1 MNWFELLYVCMK
13 PPKVHEPDTKR
24 ENIDNVNVLINN
36 ERLTDMSNYS
46 NNNYS
51 ESCSS
56 IMSELS
62 TIDED

>member
-1 MNWFELLYVCMK
+1 MNWFELIYACMK
-13 PPKVHEPDTKR
+13 PTKVHEPDTKR
-24 ENIDNVNVLINN
+24 ENIDNLNVLITN
-36 ERLTDMSNYS
+36 ERQTEGSM
-46 NNNYS
+46 NYS